1 MTQPELL
8 ESPAETPQR
17 VYEAGDPDLPEELRG
32 LLIRML
38 SNHLENSANP
48 YYMDLVADLWRKGM
62 ELAPDEGTKVAYAR
76 VMAQEV
82 EHGALTA
89 RILESL
95 GAPPV
100 NQPIKQYFFQV
111 PIDTFCD
118 MAYFNGLGDRVGIY
132 IGETWAQVPYAP
144 LRNAAPKLH
153 KDELFHTT
161 FGMKNLRTVCST
173 PEGLAE
179 ANEKIKKWWP
189 AALDTFGRSDSTFS
203 QEYVRWGIRN
213 EDNEALRRRYS
224 ADTRPLIEELGISV
238 PDDLDNRRYL

>member
-8 ESPAETPQR
+8 ASPEAPPR
-17 VYEAGDPDLPEELRG
+17 IYEADDPDLPEELRT

-38 SNHLENSANP
+38 SNHLENTANP
-48 YYMDLVADLWRKGM
+48 HYMDLVADLWRKGM

-100 NQPIKQYFFQV
+100 NQPIKQYYFHL

-118 MAYFNGLGDRVGIY
+118 FAYFNALGDRVGIY
-132 IGETWAQVPYAP
+132 VGETWGDVPYAP

-153 KDELFHTT
+153 KDEVFHTT
-161 FGMKNLRTVCST
+161 FGMRNLRRVCST

-189 AALDTFGRSDSTFS
+189 AALDTFGRTDSSFS

-213 EDNEALRRRYS
+213 EDNGALRQRYI
-224 ADTRPLIEELGISV
+224 ADTRPLIEELGIEV
-238 PDDLDNRRYL
+238 PDDLANRRYV